1 MAAFGT
7 GLAATHQMTST
18 ETNKRAEGTQR
29 PPVHRRPNPADLSLA
44 PLVREARADTVE
56 RYCGG
61 QANHDEVGWALETYS
76 RFIEAHTAREEEL
89 VFPAANRHLNDA
101 DWAEVYAAFSGAD
114 T

>member
-44 PLVREARADTVE
+44 PLEREA
-56 RYCGG
+56 
-61 QANHDEVGWALETYS
+61 

-89 VFPAANRHLNDA
+89 VLPAANRHLNDA
-101 DWAEVYAAFSGAD
+101 DRAEVHAAFSGAD